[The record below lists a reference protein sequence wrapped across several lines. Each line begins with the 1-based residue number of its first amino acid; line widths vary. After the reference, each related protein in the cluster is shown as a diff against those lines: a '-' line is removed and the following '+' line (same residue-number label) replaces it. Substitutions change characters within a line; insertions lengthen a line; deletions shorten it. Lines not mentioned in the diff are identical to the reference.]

1 MKVHQIISENP
12 EIDEAP
18 VGMFK
23 KGAQALGRYLGSKTA
38 AGAEEV
44 SDEANGLKKELA
56 RWMGQAGIKSGTLTV
71 DQLEKFLAKAGYSGM
86 AAAELEKL
94 RTAKQQSSDARQK
107 KIQNFGQRVGAG
119 IAGAKAGVAA
129 ARSTYAQRAPQESVF
144 EEAGAPLNNSEVDKV
159 LLAVVKQAALNQ
171 GGAKRGKFAADPAPA
186 KTAPGAGTGAP
197 SEKKKKPK
205 IPADVVSIISKLSP
219 EEQQKI
225 MQAITKKVG

>member
-1 MKVHQIISENP
+1 MKVHQIVSENS
-12 EIDEAP
+12 EIEEAP

-44 SDEANGLKKELA
+44 SDEANELKKELS

-71 DQLEKFLAKAGYSGM
+71 DQLEKFLAKAGYGGM
-86 AAAELEKL
+86 AAGELEKL
-94 RTAKQQSSDARQK
+94 RTAKQQKSDARQK

-119 IAGAKAGVAA
+119 IAGAKAGMQAA
-129 ARSTYAQRAPQESVF
+129 KSTYAQRAPQESVF
-144 EEAGAPLNNSEVDKV
+144 EEAGAPLNNAEVDKV

-171 GGAKRGKFAADPAPA
+171 GGGAKRGKFAAPPADKA
-186 KTAPGAGTGAP
+186 AAGAP
-197 SEKKKKPK
+197 SGNAAAKKKKPR
-205 IPADVVSIISKLSP
+205 IPSELVSIISKLPP

-225 MQAITKKVG
+225 MQALTKKAG